1 MQRLQLIGY
10 TDGGM
15 PVYSVTGGA
24 PEGEDGGAGEDAPED
39 GEDAPEEQ
47 PEDQYAPPSKEEWV
61 RTQAALRRANKEA
74 ADRRKWLDKHGID
87 PRNGT
92 RYDADEDEDTEDE
105 QPAPKPKAKKKPDD
119 GDDGEIRITQADLDR
134 LDRQRR
140 SEGKRAAAREATL
153 TRALAKKGIA
163 AGLQEAGWNGKG
175 ASLIERMIDVSE
187 LEIDDEGE
195 IIGLADQIADVKT
208 EMPEWFKR
216 PRATRAANTSGANGG
231 AREVDG
237 ADKRGKQP
245 VKNEPNGWLT
255 RISAQ
260 IDGQDA

>member
-24 PEGEDGGAGEDAPED
+24 PEGEDGGAGEDAPEG
-39 GEDAPEEQ
+39 GEDDQPEEQ
-47 PEDQYAPPSKEEWV
+47 PDEYSPPSEAEWK
-61 RTQAALRRANKEA
+61 RTQAALKRANSEA
-74 ADRRKWLDKHGID
+74 ANRRKWLDKHGID
-87 PRNGT
+87 PRNGE
-92 RYDADEDEDTEDE
+92 RYDADEDEEQPEDE
-105 QPAPKPKAKKKPDD
+105 QPALKPKAKKKPDD
-119 GDDGEIRITQADLDR
+119 GDEIRITQADLDR
-134 LDRQRR
+134 LDKQRR
-140 SEGKRAAAREATL
+140 AEGKRAAAREATL
-153 TRALAKKGIA
+153 TRALAKKGVA

-175 ASLIERMIDVSE
+175 ATLIERMIDVSE
-187 LEIDDEGE
+187 LEIDDDGE

-208 EMPEWFKR
+208 EMPEWFKK
-216 PRATRAANTSGANGG
+216 PRAVRANNSGVNGG

-245 VKNEPNGWLT
+245 AKNEPNGWLT

-260 IDGQDA
+260 MDGQDA